1 MVRSTFDKLVRQ
13 ELLRPTR
20 AHGGLGL
27 GLSIVRHLTEM
38 RGGTVSAYSPGKEQ
52 GSTFVVRLP
61 LTSRQAEVGCKA
73 VPYPNTGYIAGN
85 SSRILQGVKVLVV
98 DDEPDT
104 LELLRIVLELRG
116 ALVVT
121 ANSAAQALERLEES
135 DPDVLLSDIG
145 MPDKDGFD
153 LIREVRSLP
162 PDRGG
167 HVPAVALTAYTRAE
181 DRTTT
186 LAAGFDMHIPKPV
199 QPADVVAA
207 VANLTARISKR

>member
-1 MVRSTFDKLVRQ
+1 
-13 ELLRPTR
+13 
-20 AHGGLGL
+20 
-27 GLSIVRHLTEM
+27 
-38 RGGTVSAYSPGKEQ
+38 
-52 GSTFVVRLP
+52 
-61 LTSRQAEVGCKA
+61 
-73 VPYPNTGYIAGN
+73 
-85 SSRILQGVKVLVV
+85 VLVV

-104 LELLRIVLELRG
+104 LELLRIVLEFRG

-121 ANSAAQALERLEES
+121 ANSAAQALERLEET

-167 HVPAVALTAYTRAE
+167 RVPAVALTAYTRAE

-186 LAAGFDMHIPKPV
+186 LAAGFDTHIPKPV
-199 QPADVVAA
+199 QPADVVGA
-207 VANLTARISKR
+207 VANLTARISKG